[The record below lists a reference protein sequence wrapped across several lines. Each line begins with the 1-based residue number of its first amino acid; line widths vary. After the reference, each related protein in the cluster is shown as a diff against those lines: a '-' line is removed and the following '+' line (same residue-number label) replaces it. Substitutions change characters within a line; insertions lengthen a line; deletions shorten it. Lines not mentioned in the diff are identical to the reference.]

1 MIPNKTK
8 KKINVLEWLNNSSN
22 LKPTL
27 LFDNLADNISILDS
41 DIELLFNSDFY
52 DVLNEIFIRNFP
64 NAIKHECS
72 LKETIKMNSKW
83 NKDYNFTKIP

>member
-1 MIPNKTK
+1 MLFRSMEQMQKWVDKTK

-52 DVLNEIFIRNFP
+52 DVLNEIFIRNIFQ
-64 NAIKHECS
+64 K
-72 LKETIKMNSKW
+72 
-83 NKDYNFTKIP
+83 